1 MNYDEALTF
10 VEGLRGHHAAE
21 VETFRRMM
29 KICEAEPKARVI
41 HIAGTNAKGSVGF
54 YLSTILSGAGRRVVH
69 LASPHVVEYRERIKD
84 NGEMISKRAFAD
96 LVTRFM
102 EKRKRIEEDRLPYYF
117 EMATLLGLMYAAE
130 VQADDIIL
138 EAGIGGRDDITNHI
152 LPTDLSVMTTIG
164 YDHEKI
170 LGNSLEEIT
179 MHKAG
184 IIKPHTPVVSFQH
197 TPAINRII
205 EQTAKE
211 NKAPLTFV
219 DRRKLK
225 IHTDFKG
232 TDLER
237 SDDARV
243 YHTDMIGR
251 HQGENL
257 ALALA
262 GLDALHFAPKDRI
275 NAFLDGKTLEGRL
288 EKIAEAPLFM
298 IDGAHNPQA
307 IAALME
313 AVEGLDYER
322 AYVIVG
328 QMDDKQMDFEA
339 LTQKFDKIILTHIDD
354 ERARIFDDRFGDD
367 PRYIMTDRPEE
378 AVNKAYELA
387 DVNDLI
393 LCTGSIYLIG
403 EVKVLVAGREE

>member
-1 MNYDEALTF
+1 MNYDQALTL
-10 VEGLRGHHAAE
+10 VEGLRGHHAADAD
-21 VETFRRMM
+21 TFRRMM
-29 KICEAEPKARVI
+29 ALCGAEPQGRVI

-69 LASPHVVEYRERIKD
+69 LSSPHVLDYRERIKL
-84 NGEMISKRAFAD
+84 NGKMISQDAFTH
-96 LVTRFM
+96 LVSLFM
-102 EKRKRIEEDRLPYYF
+102 TKKEEIEKERWPYYF

-130 VQADDIIL
+130 VQAEDIIL

-152 LPTDLSVMTTIG
+152 LTTDLSVMTTIG

-179 MHKAG
+179 RHKAG
-184 IIKPHTPVVSFQH
+184 IIKPHTPVVSFEH

-205 EQTAKE
+205 EETAEE
-211 NKAPLTFV
+211 NGAPLTFV

-237 SDDARV
+237 PGDARV

-262 GLDALHFAPKDRI
+262 ALEALKFPCDDRI
-275 NAFLDGKTLEGRL
+275 NAFLAGKTLEGRL
-288 EKIAEAPLFM
+288 EKISDAPLFM

-307 IAALME
+307 VSALME
-313 AVEGLDYER
+313 AVDSFKFEH

-339 LTQKFDKIILTHIDD
+339 LTQKFDRIILTHIDD

-378 AVNKAYELA
+378 AVHKVYELA

-403 EVKVLVAGREE
+403 EVKALVVGREE